1 MRIVFAGNPQPAVET
16 LATLHRE
23 HEIIAVI
30 TSPEKPQGR
39 GHKAHKSAVAK
50 YAIENSLPLIETQNI
65 NADEQIKKLQFDLGV
80 VVAFGQLI
88 GTELLDCNPWLNVH
102 YSLLP
107 RWRGASPVQ
116 HSLLYGDDVTG
127 VTTFFL
133 ERDLD
138 SGPIIAQATYVPRED
153 ETGSSLMDVLSEVG
167 ATLASKSLRIIEEG
181 IVEPRA
187 QVGETTYAP
196 KITNDD
202 LRINWSKSAIEI
214 ERKTRAFYE
223 KPGAFTTFRSKRIQI
238 GPTAFESPENSH
250 VPGTIFEVNKKIFVA
265 TGSTPV
271 QLNMVKPEGKNWMDA
286 ASWVRGIHNRES
298 MVFE

>member
-16 LATLHRE
+16 LAILRTE
-23 HEIIAVI
+23 HDILAVI
-30 TSPEKPQGR
+30 TSPEKRQGR
-39 GHKAHKSAVAK
+39 GHKEHKSPVARF
-50 YAIENSLPLIETQNI
+50 AIENSLPLIETHDI
-65 NADEQIKKLQFDLGV
+65 NTEETLKNLDFDLGV

-88 GTELLDCNPWLNVH
+88 RGELLERNPWLNVH

-138 SGPIIAQATYVPRED
+138 SGPIIAQATYVPRSN
-153 ETGSSLMDVLSEVG
+153 ETGSSLMNVLSEIG
-167 ATLASKSLRIIEEG
+167 ATLALKSLNIIEEG
-181 IVEPRA
+181 IAEPRA
-187 QVGETTYAP
+187 QVGEITYAP
-196 KITNDD
+196 KITSDD
-202 LRINWSKSAIEI
+202 VRINWSQSAIEI
-214 ERKTRAFYE
+214 DRKVRAFFE
-223 KPGAFTTFRSKRIQI
+223 KPGAFTIFRSKRIHL
-238 GPTAFESPENSH
+238 GPLAFERAEDSH
-250 VPGTIFEVNKKIFVA
+250 EPGTIFEVNKEVFVA

-271 QLNMVKPEGKNWMDA
+271 RLTLVKPEGKYWMDA
-286 ASWVRGIHNRES
+286 ASWLRGIHNRES

>member
-16 LATLHRE
+16 LATLHTA
-23 HEIIAVI
+23 HDIVAVI

-39 GHKAHKSAVAK
+39 GQKEHKSPVAK
-50 YAIENSLPLIETQNI
+50 YAIENSLPLIETHNI
-65 NADEQIKKLQFDLGV
+65 NTEETLRNLDFDLGV

-88 GTELLDCNPWLNVH
+88 RGELLERRPWLNVH

-133 ERDLD
+133 EPDLD
-138 SGPIIAQATYVPRED
+138 SGPIIAQATFVPGKN

-167 ATLASKSLRIIEEG
+167 ATLALKSLSIIEEG
-181 IVEPRA
+181 IAEPRA
-187 QVGETTYAP
+187 QVGEITYAP

-202 LRINWSKSAIEI
+202 LRINWSHSAIEI
-214 ERKTRAFYE
+214 DRKIRAFFE
-223 KPGAFTTFRSKRIQI
+223 KPGAFAIFRSKRIHL
-238 GPTAFESPENSH
+238 GPVDFENADDTYE
-250 VPGTIFEVNKKIFVA
+250 PGTIFEVNKEVFVA
-265 TGSTPV
+265 TGSIP
-271 QLNMVKPEGKNWMDA
+271 LRLSLLKPEGKHWMDA
-286 ASWVRGIHNRES
+286 ASWLRGIHNRES